1 MYDAKYLGLF
11 STCRAV
17 RLSYISQKIKRH
29 EAACNPRCECMSG
42 CVWHS
47 TLKVLCCQPACS
59 WTDPKHSISWTYLL
73 LSHIWPHV
81 AHTYTLTHCVFD
93 STSRLSPENNH
104 LLMSCSFPKLGGP
117 TGPITEEENTT
128 RQMAASWNHIK
139 MERANSTCQQW
150 N

>member
-1 MYDAKYLGLF
+1 MYDAKDLGLF
-11 STCRAV
+11 STCPPV
-17 RLSYISQKIKRH
+17 RLSYISQKDKETRSSMQSKMWTYV
-29 EAACNPRCECMSG
+29 RL
-42 CVWHS
+42 CVTFNFKS
-47 TLKVLCCQPACS
+47 ALLPTS

-73 LSHIWPHV
+73 LSHIWSHV